1 MKIAIALTT
10 VLCLLT
16 SCTEFAFI
24 ASGTS
29 LAINQNVYSKAY
41 NGVNILTVIETEKDI
56 KTHIIEK
63 IRKEKDEQSESIK
76 NSTDWWSS
84 K

>member
-24 ASGTS
+24 ESGTS

-76 NSTDWWSS
+76 NSTD
-84 K
+84 

>member
-16 SCTEFAFI
+16 SCSQFAFI
-24 ASGTS
+24 ASGSS
-29 LAINQNVYSKAY
+29 LVISQNVYSKAY
-41 NGVNILTVIETEKDI
+41 NGVNLITVIGTEKDI

-63 IRKEKDEQSESIK
+63 IKKEKGKEK
-76 NSTDWWSS
+76 
-84 K
+84 

>member
-29 LAINQNVYSKAY
+29 LAINQNVYSKVY
-41 NGVNILTVIETEKDI
+41 NGGNLLTVIGTEKDI

-76 NSTDWWSS
+76 KSTD
-84 K
+84 

>member
-1 MKIAIALTT
+1 MKIAIALII

-16 SCTEFAFI
+16 SCSQFAFI
-24 ASGTS
+24 ASGSS
-29 LAINQNVYSKAY
+29 LAMSQNVYSKAY
-41 NGVNILTVIETEKDI
+41 NGVNLLTVIGTEKDI

-76 NSTDWWSS
+76 NSTD
-84 K
+84 

>member
-16 SCTEFAFI
+16 SCSQFAMST
-24 ASGTS
+24 SGSS
-29 LAINQNVYSKAY
+29 LVMSQNVYSKAY
-41 NGVNILTVIETEKDI
+41 NGVNLLTVIGTEKDI

-76 NSTDWWSS
+76 NSTD
-84 K
+84 

>member
-1 MKIAIALTT
+1 MKIAIALII

-16 SCTEFAFI
+16 SCSQFAFI
-24 ASGTS
+24 ASGSS
-29 LAINQNVYSKAY
+29 LVMSQNVYSKAY
-41 NGVNILTVIETEKDI
+41 NGVNLLTVIGTEKDI

-76 NSTDWWSS
+76 NSTD
-84 K
+84 

>member
-16 SCTEFAFI
+16 SCSQFAFI
-24 ASGTS
+24 ASGSS
-29 LAINQNVYSKAY
+29 LVISQNVYSKAY
-41 NGVNILTVIETEKDI
+41 NGVNILTVIGTEKDI

-63 IRKEKDEQSESIK
+63 IKKEKGKEK
-76 NSTDWWSS
+76 
-84 K
+84 

>member
-16 SCTEFAFI
+16 SCSQFAFI
-24 ASGTS
+24 ASGSS
-29 LAINQNVYSKAY
+29 LVISQNVYSKAY
-41 NGVNILTVIETEKDI
+41 NGGNLLTVIGTEKDI

-63 IRKEKDEQSESIK
+63 IKKENK
-76 NSTDWWSS
+76 NVS
-84 K
+84 KGKISN

>member
-16 SCTEFAFI
+16 SCSQFAFI
-24 ASGTS
+24 ASGSS
-29 LAINQNVYSKAY
+29 LVISQNVYSKAY
-41 NGVNILTVIETEKDI
+41 NGVNILTVIGTEKDI

-63 IRKEKDEQSESIK
+63 IRKEKDEQSESDEK
-76 NSTDWWSS
+76 STD
-84 K
+84 

>member
-16 SCTEFAFI
+16 SCSQFAMI
-24 ASGTS
+24 ASGSS
-29 LAINQNVYSKAY
+29 LAMSQNVYSKVY
-41 NGVNILTVIETEKDI
+41 NGGNLLTVIGTEKDI

-76 NSTDWWSS
+76 NSTD
-84 K
+84 

>member
-16 SCTEFAFI
+16 SCSQFAFI
-24 ASGTS
+24 ASGSS
-29 LAINQNVYSKAY
+29 LVISQNVYSKAY
-41 NGVNILTVIETEKDI
+41 NGVNILTVIGTEKDI

-76 NSTDWWSS
+76 NSTD
-84 K
+84 

>member
-1 MKIAIALTT
+1 MKIAIALII

-16 SCTEFAFI
+16 SCSQFAFI
-24 ASGTS
+24 ASGSS
-29 LAINQNVYSKAY
+29 LAISQNVYSKAY
-41 NGVNILTVIETEKDI
+41 NGVNLLTVIGTEKDI

-76 NSTDWWSS
+76 NSTD
-84 K
+84 

>member
-16 SCTEFAFI
+16 SCSQFAFI
-24 ASGTS
+24 ASGSS
-29 LAINQNVYSKAY
+29 LVISQNVYSKAY
-41 NGVNILTVIETEKDI
+41 NGVKLITVIGTEKDI

-63 IRKEKDEQSESIK
+63 IRKEKDEQSKSIK
-76 NSTDWWSS
+76 KSTD
-84 K
+84 

>member
-16 SCTEFAFI
+16 SCSQFAFI
-24 ASGTS
+24 ASGSS
-29 LAINQNVYSKAY
+29 LVISQNVYSKAY
-41 NGVNILTVIETEKDI
+41 NGVNILTVIGTEKDI

-63 IRKEKDEQSESIK
+63 IKKENK
-76 NSTDWWSS
+76 NVS
-84 K
+84 KGKISN